1 MPTIK
6 SSMISEYEYDEAEKL
21 LKLKFSKGGWYGY
34 LDVPKE
40 VCNELLSADSAGKYF
55 LARIKNHYGVEKY

>member
-1 MPTIK
+1 MPTIN

-21 LKLKFSKGGWYGY
+21 LKLKFTKGGWYGY

-40 VCNELLSADSAGKYF
+40 TVDAFVSAESPGKFF
-55 LARIKNHYGVEKY
+55 LANIKNCFETEKY